1 MWPTE
6 LKCLPFF
13 SLTDAVGSLSTGAVV
28 GITAMVT
35 GIIALIVGFL
45 AGVLVY
51 HCIHNHRLK
60 NSKPKS
66 PSNQHQ
72 DAVSASNPLQQ
83 TGPEYEEVVELR
95 RNKSYEFRPNIE
107 MRANISKLTS
117 QSSKPESSSQQQQQT
132 STEYEEVVELRRNKS
147 YEFRPNIE
155 MRANIS
161 KRQSQ
166 SSEPESSSQQQQQT
180 STEYEEPVPDP
191 SNDGKIDLREDAAY
205 GPSNVDF
212 VL

>member
-1 MWPTE
+1 MWPTN
-6 LKCLPFF
+6 LKHLPFF
-13 SLTDAVGSLSTGAVV
+13 SLTDDVGSLSTVAVV
-28 GITAMVT
+28 GITAAVT
-35 GIIALIVGFL
+35 GIVALIVGFL

-51 HCIHNHRLK
+51 HCIHNHQLK
-60 NSKPKS
+60 SSKPKS
-66 PSNQHQ
+66 SSNQHQ
-72 DAVSASNPLQQ
+72 DAVSASNPQQ
-83 TGPEYEEVVELR
+83 LTGPEYEEVVEMR

-107 MRANISKLTS
+107 MRANISKHQP
-117 QSSKPESSSQQQQQT
+117 QSSEPESSSQQQQQT
-132 STEYEEVVELRRNKS
+132 SKEYEEVVELKRNKS

-161 KRQSQ
+161 KCQSQ

-180 STEYEEPVPDP
+180 STEYEKPVPDP
-191 SNDGKIDLREDAAY
+191 SNDGKIDLRENAAC